1 MSPAQD
7 EPLHGSLVDEHTLLS
22 VTELSRICAVEERYI
37 IAFVEEGVLLPADA
51 RTSVWHFRGDALP
64 RARRALR
71 LQRDLEINLA
81 GVALAMDLMDE
92 IDRLRRELQMRHS

>member
-1 MSPAQD
+1 M
-7 EPLHGSLVDEHTLLS
+7 
-22 VTELSRICAVEERYI
+22 TELSRICAVEERYI
-37 IAFVEEGVLLPADA
+37 IEFVEEGVLFPADA
-51 RTSVWHFRGDALP
+51 QTTVWHFRGDTLP

-92 IDRLRRELQMRHS
+92 IDRLRRELQTRHS